1 MNAPRVTPTTTTRS
15 MRSPTSLL
23 DTDRAHLRLYLLLN
37 LSTVLGASIGLVV
50 LRFTIVRSNW
60 LLVDAA
66 AVFAVAV
73 ALLAALHLLA
83 AGRVG
88 LVLTVLT
95 FANWS
100 VSIVTVLITPFILPT
115 IVLAVLLPLVATL
128 PYLSRR
134 RLLATAIGAIACS
147 TVVGIVSR
155 LRLVDGPQQIASPAL
170 RTGIVVCSIPVVMT
184 LIVLNVW
191 RGHLGLIDRSN
202 ELRQSRARIA
212 AAADETRRRLERDL
226 HDGAQQ
232 RLSAVA
238 IRLALARGQLD
249 AQPAVAAALL
259 AELDQELIEAIDE
272 LRDLARGIY
281 PSLLGQRGLGE
292 ALRAAA
298 RRGTIPVTVNCS
310 AVGRYSPDVEAA
322 VYFSC
327 LEALH
332 NATKHANPSTID
344 VTVRHGARLEFAVVD
359 DGVGFDPKTVQLGAG
374 LTNVADRL
382 GSIGG
387 QLTIRSAPGV
397 GTQIGGSIATDATAV
412 VLAPPLE
419 DGAHA

>member
-1 MNAPRVTPTTTTRS
+1 

-23 DTDRAHLRLYLLLN
+23 DTDRAHLRLYLVLN
-37 LSTVLGASIGLVV
+37 LTTVVGASIGLVV

-66 AVFAVAV
+66 AVFAVAG
-73 ALLAALHLLA
+73 ALLVALHLLDN
-83 AGRVG
+83 GRVG

-100 VSIVTVLITPFILPT
+100 VSVVTVLITPFILPT
-115 IVLAVLLPLVATL
+115 ILLAVLLPLVATL
-128 PYLSRR
+128 PYLSRP

-147 TVVGIVSR
+147 IVVAVVSR
-155 LRLVDGPQQIASPAL
+155 VHLVDGPEGIASPAL
-170 RTGIVVCSIPVVMT
+170 RTGILVGSIPVVMT

-202 ELRQSRARIA
+202 ELRRSRARIA

-238 IRLALARGQLD
+238 IRLALARGQMD

-259 AELDQELIEAIDE
+259 AELDHELIEAIDD

-281 PSLLGQRGLGE
+281 PPLLGQRGLGE

-298 RRGTIPVTVNCS
+298 RRGTSPVTVSCPG
-310 AVGRYSPDVEAA
+310 VGRYAPEIEAA

-327 LEALH
+327 LEAVH
-332 NATKHANPSTID
+332 NATKHANPSTIE
-344 VTVRHGARLEFAVVD
+344 VILRQGSRLEFSVVD
-359 DGVGFDPKTVQLGAG
+359 DGIGFDPKTAQLGSG
-374 LTNVADRL
+374 LMNVADRL

-387 QLTIRSAPGV
+387 ELTIRSAPGT
-397 GTQIGGSIATDATAV
+397 GTHIGGAV
-412 VLAPPLE
+412 AVTPLQSC
-419 DGAHA
+419 

>member
-1 MNAPRVTPTTTTRS
+1 VNAPARAPTARLTRS
-15 MRSPTSLL
+15 LTSPL
-23 DTDRAHLRLYLLLN
+23 DTDRAHLRLYLVLN
-37 LSTVLGASIGLVV
+37 LTTVVGASIGLVT

-66 AVFAVAV
+66 AVFAVAG
-73 ALLAALHLLA
+73 ALLVALHLLA

-88 LVLTVLT
+88 PVLTVLT

-115 IVLAVLLPLVATL
+115 ILLAVLLPLVATL
-128 PYLSRR
+128 PYLSRE

-147 TVVGIVSR
+147 IVVTVVSHVH
-155 LRLVDGPQQIASPAL
+155 LVDGPEEIASPAL
-170 RTGIVVCSIPVVMT
+170 RTGILVGSIPVVIT

-238 IRLALARGQLD
+238 IRLALARGQMD
-249 AQPAVAAALL
+249 AQPTVAAALL
-259 AELDQELIEAIDE
+259 AELDQELIEAIDD

-281 PSLLGQRGLGE
+281 PPLLGQRGLGE

-298 RRGTIPVTVNCS
+298 RRGTIPVTVSCS
-310 AVGRYSPDVEAA
+310 AVGRYSPDIEAA

-327 LEALH
+327 LEAVH
-332 NATKHANPSTID
+332 NATKHANPSTIG
-344 VTVRHGARLEFAVVD
+344 VTVEQGSRLEFSVVD
-359 DGVGFDPKTVQLGAG
+359 DGVGFDPTSVQLGAG
-374 LTNVADRL
+374 LTNVVDRL

-387 QLTIRSAPGV
+387 ELTIRSVPGAGTHIAGSVAAAPL
-397 GTQIGGSIATDATAV
+397 QSC
-412 VLAPPLE
+412 
-419 DGAHA
+419 